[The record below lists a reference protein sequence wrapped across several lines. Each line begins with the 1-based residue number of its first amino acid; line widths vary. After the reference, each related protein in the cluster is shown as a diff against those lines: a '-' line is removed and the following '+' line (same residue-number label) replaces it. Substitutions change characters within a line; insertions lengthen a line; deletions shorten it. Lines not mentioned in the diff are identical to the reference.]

1 MRTIVWFRDHDLR
14 VADHAPLASACEGE
28 VVPVFVLEPDLHR
41 SAFML
46 SSLCELAE
54 SIARLGSR
62 LFIVYGRSAEI
73 IPSLA
78 DRWQADRVVAHRR
91 TAPAG
96 RDVDERVA
104 SAMRAPLVLFEGE
117 TLVAPGAVRTKEGNP
132 YSVFGP
138 FARAHAEERD
148 VGKPLAAP
156 RRLPPIPRGVTAV
169 EIPPSKPSALPG
181 GERAGKARLERFAK
195 IASKY
200 AADRDRLD
208 RDHTSRLSADLR
220 FGTLSVRTIWNRLS
234 RNQIFAKEI
243 VWREF
248 AHAMLWTRPW
258 LLERPFRAEWTKFP
272 WRDDERAWRAWRDG
286 TTGYPIIDAAARQLL
301 SEGFVPNR
309 ARMIAAS
316 FLTKHLLID
325 FRRGEAHYMKHLVD
339 GDVANN
345 DLNWQWCA
353 GCGCDA
359 QPWFRVF
366 NPTAQAAR
374 FDPTGAY
381 VSTWAPKKSR
391 APIVDHAEARARF
404 LAVAKKHLTGT
415 GDGTRS

>member
-1 MRTIVWFRDHDLR
+1 MRTTIVWFRDHDLR
-14 VADHAPLASACEGE
+14 VADHAPLVSAAAAGE
-28 VVPVFVLEPDLHR
+28 VVPVFVLEPEDHR

-46 SSLCELAE
+46 SSLRELSE
-54 SIARLGSR
+54 SIERLGSR
-62 LFIVYGRSAEI
+62 LFLIYGRSVET

-78 DRWQADRVVAHRR
+78 ERWRADRVVAHRR

-96 RDVDERVA
+96 RERDERVA
-104 SAMRAPLVLFEGE
+104 SAMRVPLVLFEGE
-117 TLVAPGAVRTKEGNP
+117 TLVAPGAIHTKEGSP

-138 FARAHAEERD
+138 FSRAHAIERD
-148 VGKPLAAP
+148 VAKPLAAP
-156 RRLPPIPRGVTAV
+156 KRLPPIPKGVTAA
-169 EIPPSKPSALPG
+169 ETTSIPPATASTLPG
-181 GERAGKARLERFAK
+181 GERAGHARLARFAK
-195 IASKY
+195 IAPEY
-200 AADRDRLD
+200 ARDRDRLD
-208 RDHTSRLSADLR
+208 LDHTSRLSADLR
-220 FGTLSVRTIWNRLS
+220 YGTLSARAVWHRLS
-234 RNQIFAKEI
+234 KYKVFAKEL

-248 AHAMLWTRPW
+248 AHAMLWSRPW

-272 WRDDERAWRAWRDG
+272 WRDDERGWRAWRDG
-286 TTGYPIIDAAARQLL
+286 TTGYPIVDAAARQLL
-301 SEGFVPNR
+301 AEGFVPNR

-316 FLTKHLLID
+316 FLTKHLMID

-381 VSTWAPKKSR
+381 VRKWAPKKSR
-391 APIVDHAEARARF
+391 APILDHAEARARF
-404 LAVAKKHLTGT
+404 LEIAKKHLRG
-415 GDGTRS
+415 

>member
-14 VADHAPLASACEGE
+14 VADHVPLVSACPGGE
-28 VVPVFVLEPDLHR
+28 VIPVFVLEPDAHR

-46 SSLCELAE
+46 DSLREVSE
-54 SIARLGSR
+54 SIQQLGSR
-62 LFIVYGRSAEI
+62 LFIVYGPAAQK

-78 DRWQADRVVAHRR
+78 ERWRADRVVAHRR
-91 TAPAG
+91 TVPAG
-96 RDVDERVA
+96 REQDERIA
-104 SAMRAPLVLFEGE
+104 AGMRAPLVLFEGE
-117 TLVAPGAVRTKEGNP
+117 TLVAPGAVRTKEGAA

-138 FARAHAEERD
+138 FSRAHAKERD
-148 VGKPLAAP
+148 VAKPIAAP
-156 RRLPPIPRGVTAV
+156 KRLPPIPKGVIAETVA
-169 EIPPSKPSALPG
+169 IPESKKTSWKG
-181 GERAGKARLERFAK
+181 GERAGRARLARFAK

-200 AADRDRLD
+200 ARDRDRLD

-220 FGTLSVRTIWNRLS
+220 YGTLSVREIWHRLS
-234 RNQIFAKEI
+234 HHQIFAKEL

-248 AHAMLWTRPW
+248 AYAMLWSRPW
-258 LLERPFRAEWTKFP
+258 LLERPFRAEWSTFP
-272 WRDDERAWRAWRDG
+272 WRDDDEAAWRAWRDG
-286 TTGYPIIDAAARQLL
+286 TTGYPIVDAAARQLL
-301 SEGFVPNR
+301 AEGFVPNR

-316 FLTKHLLID
+316 FLTKHLMID

-345 DLNWQWCA
+345 DMNWQWCA

-366 NPTAQAAR
+366 NPTAQAER

-381 VSTWAPKKSR
+381 REKWAPKNSR
-391 APIVDHAEARARF
+391 APIVDHA
-404 LAVAKKHLTGT
+404 
-415 GDGTRS
+415 

>member
-1 MRTIVWFRDHDLR
+1 MLDSLR
-14 VADHAPLASACEGE
+14 E
-28 VVPVFVLEPDLHR
+28 
-41 SAFML
+41 L
-46 SSLCELAE
+46 SE

-62 LFIVYGRSAEI
+62 LFIIYGESDEK
-73 IPSLA
+73 IPFLA
-78 DRWQADRVVAHRR
+78 DRWHVDRVVAHRR

-96 RDVDERVA
+96 RERDERVA
-104 SAMRAPLVLFEGE
+104 AAMRAPLVLFEGE
-117 TLVAPGAVRTKEGNP
+117 TLVAPGAIRTKDGNP

-138 FARAHAEERD
+138 FARAHASERD
-148 VGKPLAAP
+148 VQKPLAP
-156 RRLPPIPRGVTAV
+156 PKRLPPIPKGVTA
-169 EIPPSKPSALPG
+169 ETAAIPKERGTFPG
-181 GERAGKARLERFAK
+181 GERAGRARLERFAK

-208 RDHTSRLSADLR
+208 LDHTSRLSADLR
-220 FGTLSVRTIWNRLS
+220 YGTLSVRTVWNRLS
-234 RNQIFAKEI
+234 RYKVFAKEL

-258 LLERPFRAEWTKFP
+258 LLERPFRAEWHAFP

-286 TTGYPIIDAAARQLL
+286 TTGYPIVDAAARQLL
-301 SEGFVPNR
+301 EEGFVPNR
-309 ARMIAAS
+309 ARMISAS

-325 FRRGEAHYMKHLVD
+325 FRRGEAHYMKHLID

-366 NPTAQAAR
+366 NPTAQAER
-374 FDPTGAY
+374 FDPNGAY
-381 VSTWAPKKSR
+381 VEKWAPKKSR
-391 APIVDHAEARARF
+391 APIVDHKEARARF
-404 LAVAKKHLTGT
+404 LDVAKRHLQ
-415 GDGTRS
+415 R